1 MFNYHKSH
9 TEKMKEY
16 SVKHKTIH
24 TFITCHYCQR
34 NIDFLND
41 PAQNYIYGKEQYS
54 SPHTKGTGDE
64 KVLYIQD
71 KECAQMVIFVYM
83 YKIIIVVIFPTLIMK

>member
-54 SPHTKGTGDE
+54 SPHTKVQKGLE
-64 KVLYIQD
+64 MKKSYIFRI
-71 KECAQMVIFVYM
+71 KSVH
-83 YKIIIVVIFPTLIMK
+83 KW